1 MLHVGERGRREN
13 TMRFLSLIA
22 STLLLISFAAAET
35 PTYQQATI
43 LDIQRND
50 AQGLVHKETDA
61 APPTEQARYD
71 VKVQIGD
78 MIYVC
83 RYKHST
89 DFVPGNWEKGKTV
102 EGRVGPNKH
111 RVYLKDVSGKEVALP
126 IVTRQAAKSD
136 AMGK

>member
-13 TMRFLSLIA
+13 TMRFLGLIA

-50 AQGLVHKETDA
+50 AQGNVHKQTDA

-78 MIYVC
+78 TIYVC
-83 RYKHST
+83 RYKRAS
-89 DFVPGNWEKGKTV
+89 DYVPSNWEAGKTV
-102 EGRVGPNKH
+102 EGRVGPHKH
-111 RVYLKDVSGKEVALP
+111 RVYLKDVSGKEVALA
-126 IVTRQAAKSD
+126 IVTRQPAKSD

>member
-13 TMRFLSLIA
+13 SMRFIGLIA
-22 STLLLISFAAAET
+22 STLLLVSFAAAET

-43 LDIQRND
+43 LDIQQND
-50 AQGLVHKETDA
+50 AQGVVHKPTDA

-83 RYKHST
+83 RYKNAT
-89 DFVPGNWEKGKTV
+89 DYVPSNWVAGKTV
-102 EGRVGPNKH
+102 EGRVGPHKH

-126 IVTRQAAKSD
+126 IVTRQPAKND
-136 AMGK
+136 ATGK

>member
-22 STLLLISFAAAET
+22 STLLLVSFAAAET

-50 AQGLVHKETDA
+50 AQGNVHKQTDA
-61 APPTEQARYD
+61 APPAEQARYD

-83 RYKHST
+83 RYKRAT
-89 DFVPGNWEKGKTV
+89 DYVPSNWEAGKTV
-102 EGRVGPNKH
+102 EGRVGTHQH

-126 IVTRQAAKSD
+126 IVNRQPAKSG